1 MELGGGVCER
11 CLLVMQMLVASR
23 SSLARFSHL
32 LWSVEG
38 SGSSHS
44 NSFCHSSWM
53 SSLALTVTG
62 DRSPRGSKIL
72 DEICKT
78 WHLVMVGG
86 GV

>member
-1 MELGGGVCER
+1 
-11 CLLVMQMLVASR
+11 
-23 SSLARFSHL
+23 
-32 LWSVEG
+32 
-38 SGSSHS
+38 
-44 NSFCHSSWM
+44 M